1 MEALDT
7 LLNELQENL
16 QMPSQASLYHLSDLD
31 SRDLVRV
38 RRAWRVL
45 PTELRREM
53 PSVPASLPLRRLLE
67 VLLETHRVHI
77 ALVVDEYGGTA
88 GLVTLED
95 AVETL
100 LGLEIIDE
108 MDEHENM
115 QALARRRWAERVRS
129 MGLVV
134 DR

>member
-1 MEALDT
+1 M
-7 LLNELQENL
+7 
-16 QMPSQASLYHLSDLD
+16 
-31 SRDLVRV
+31 
-38 RRAWRVL
+38 
-45 PTELRREM
+45 
-53 PSVPASLPLRRLLE
+53 
-67 VLLETHRVHI
+67 I
-77 ALVVDEYGGTA
+77 DEYGGTA

-100 LGLEIIDE
+100 LGLEIVDE

-134 DR
+134 DSELDPDRQE